1 MRLTTK
7 GRFAV
12 TAMIDLALRQEQGPV
27 TLAGISQRQH
37 ISLSYLEQLFGKL
50 RRHEIVESVRGPGG
64 GYNLARRA
72 EDVTVADIIIAVDE
86 PLDATQCGGKGSCEG
101 TKQHDGHCMTHEL
114 WSTLNQKMVE
124 YLDSVSLKDLVD
136 QQRSREG
143 APAVLRTGAVRRR
156 RSSRFA
162 WRPKVLIPFSTWPVR
177 KTRRGIP
184 QRDHEFRSQS
194 TRRPRSDT

>member
-1 MRLTTK
+1 MYLYLTKIVENCGSPYIMRLTTK

-64 GYNLARRA
+64 GYNLARRV

-86 PLDATQCGGKGSCEG
+86 PLDATQCGGKGACEG

-124 YLDSVSLKDLVD
+124 YLDSVSLKDLVE
-136 QQRSREG
+136 QQRAREG
-143 APAVLRTGAVRRR
+143 AAPAVLRDRRHEP
-156 RSSRFA
+156 A
-162 WRPKVLIPFSTWPVR
+162 AAEPVR
-177 KTRRGIP
+177 SVPKGPNSI
-184 QRDHEFRSQS
+184 FNMAGS
-194 TRRPRSDT
+194 

>member
-27 TLAGISQRQH
+27 TLAGISQRQR

-72 EDVTVADIIIAVDE
+72 GDVTVADIIIAVDE
-86 PLDATQCGGKGSCEG
+86 PLDATQCGGKGTCEG
-101 TKQHDGHCMTHEL
+101 TKQPDGHCMTHEL

-124 YLDSVSLKDLVD
+124 YLDSVSLQDLVD
-136 QQRSREG
+136 QQRAKEG
-143 APAVLRTGAVRRR
+143 RPPCCATAAR
-156 RSSRFA
+156 RS
-162 WRPKVLIPFSTWPVR
+162 
-177 KTRRGIP
+177 
-184 QRDHEFRSQS
+184 
-194 TRRPRSDT
+194 RPRPSSPCARCRSGRTRCSTSRVLDADARQPARIACLHKKESSLH

>member
-27 TLAGISQRQH
+27 TLAGISQRQR

-64 GYNLARRA
+64 GYTLARRA

-86 PLDATQCGGKGSCEG
+86 PLDATQCGGKENCHSAGKENGSR
-101 TKQHDGHCMTHEL
+101 CMTHDL
-114 WSTLNQKMVE
+114 WATLNAKMVE

-136 QQRSREG
+136 QQKQKNTEN
-143 APAVLRTGAVRRR
+143 AVVMMH
-156 RSSRFA
+156 
-162 WRPKVLIPFSTWPVR
+162 RPPVAA
-177 KTRRGIP
+177 
-184 QRDHEFRSQS
+184 
-194 TRRPRSDT
+194 